1 MGSSNKYCN
10 ISDFAT
16 NDKDD
21 IQGNT
26 PATRYANRFSAS
38 ANKDNKD
45 SLDSS
50 GGFDTQNS
58 QDYMENEISS
68 TNDAGTNDASRNGV
82 GNDAGNIR
90 GIGDAGNIG
99 NVNNTDIAGGADTMD
114 GMGSTSAT
122 TANASAADDANGN
135 SKSHPTDK
143 ATSVVYDLELLS
155 TKRPGPVLAVGYGNP
170 LKTVV
175 RAANN
180 YGVTPL
186 FTTGTNDKFRAFT
199 FGGTSTTISIG
210 EKFDD
215 RLFTNEF
222 AVLQA
227 AKECGAKTIL
237 CSTNAMPSMLLAKEC
252 TRLGILLLVPVPND
266 RTLLHWRRAWDSDI
280 PTAYNGSDVPS
291 GITASALVPH
301 GEIAPAKWR
310 KCARCG
316 FTNSED
322 TVIANGWSCPTCGKL
337 IRLDSSERI
346 ALTFDA
352 GSVELWD
359 TDVEQTDAL
368 DFPDFDKIIARAQER
383 SGHDE
388 GVVTGK
394 AKICGLPVAFGIMES
409 SFMMASM
416 GHVVG
421 EKVTR
426 MFERATE
433 ERLPVVIFNA
443 SGGARMQE
451 GLVSLM
457 QMAKVSA
464 AVEMHSAQG
473 LLYISVFTDPTTGG
487 VTASFAMLGDIILAE
502 PHAIIGFAGRRVIQN
517 TIKKTLPDDFQS
529 AEFALEHGLIDAI
542 VERSDMRSALGK
554 LLSLH
559 TGVACDC
566 GDGDGDGTD
575 DGAGDGDGA
584 DVGDNVNAD
593 GNNIGNDSH
602 DSSADDGANESINDG
617 DDDGD
622 NAGDGSSGA
631 PSEESQPSDPLA
643 FITRELQGMAA
654 SVGAAASKQ
663 AASLGAV
670 LTEQADRAALW
681 WALRNKGVADYP
693 YIKPASNTPT
703 PPNPFGGF
711 AAKDSASESQS
722 SNDSQGR
729 HAWESVQ
736 LARNV
741 NRPTAKFYIDAL
753 VDDFFELHGD
763 REFADDGAII
773 GGIGRIG
780 EYTVTIIAEEKGT
793 DLKSKIV
800 RNFGCPLPEGYR
812 KAMRLM
818 REAEKFNRPIVC
830 LVDTQGAFCGEEA
843 EERGIGGAI
852 AESLSLAFELHVPI
866 VSAIIGEGGS
876 GGALALA
883 VGNRVG
889 MQENAVYSVL
899 SPEGFASIL
908 WKDGSRAHEAADV
921 MRLSASD
928 SLEMGIIED
937 IIPEGSGPAHENPD
951 QAAVALWVF
960 ITNALDEL
968 SKLSDEELTKERY
981 ARFRK
986 Y

>member
-1 MGSSNKYCN
+1 MGSNKYCN
-10 ISDFAT
+10 ISSFAAG
-16 NDKDD
+16 DKDKAHD
-21 IQGNT
+21 QASDRT
-26 PATRYANRFSAS
+26 PEHRYANRSS
-38 ANKDNKD
+38 ITDSRDNKD
-45 SLDSS
+45 D
-50 GGFDTQNS
+50 GDFDTQNS
-58 QDYMENEISS
+58 QDHMRNEIPS
-68 TNDAGTNDASRNGV
+68 T
-82 GNDAGNIR
+82 
-90 GIGDAGNIG
+90 GNIG
-99 NVNNTDIAGGADTMD
+99 R
-114 GMGSTSAT
+114 
-122 TANASAADDANGN
+122 SAADGDSTTSSEGKSPTTDA
-135 SKSHPTDK
+135 

-170 LKTVV
+170 LKAVV
-175 RAANN
+175 RAANGS
-180 YGVTPL
+180 GVTPL

-199 FGGTSTTISIG
+199 FGGASTTVSIG

-227 AKECGAKTIL
+227 ANECGAKTIL
-237 CSTNAMPSMLLAKEC
+237 CAANAMPSMLLAKEC
-252 TRLGILLLVPVPND
+252 TRLGILLLVPEPSN
-266 RTLLHWRRAWDSDI
+266 RTLLHWRRAWESDI
-280 PTAYNGSDVPS
+280 PATGNGSNMPTC
-291 GITASALVPH
+291 ITASALVPH
-301 GEIAPAKWR
+301 SEIEAAKWR

-322 TVIANGWSCPTCGKL
+322 SVISNGWSCPTCGKL
-337 IRLDSSERI
+337 VRLDSSERI

-352 GSVELWD
+352 DSVEFWD
-359 TDVEQTDAL
+359 ADVEQTDAL

-388 GVVTGK
+388 AVVTGK
-394 AKICGLPVAFGIMES
+394 ARICGLPTAFGIMEP

-421 EKVTR
+421 EKLTR

-433 ERLPVVIFNA
+433 ERLPVIIFSA

-464 AVEMHSAQG
+464 AVETHSAQG

-487 VTASFAMLGDIILAE
+487 VTASFATLGDIILAE

-542 VERSDMRSALGK
+542 VERSDMRSALGR

-559 TGVACDC
+559 TGIECDC
-566 GDGDGDGTD
+566 GEGEGD
-575 DGAGDGDGA
+575 A
-584 DVGDNVNAD
+584 V
-593 GNNIGNDSH
+593 SC
-602 DSSADDGANESINDG
+602 GANAEAGNGSG
-617 DDDGD
+617 DVKDGD
-622 NAGDGSSGA
+622 NAEPGDSGLH
-631 PSEESQPSDPLA
+631 SEEGQASDPLA

-663 AASLGAV
+663 AANLGAV

-693 YIKPASNTPT
+693 YIKPASNSPASA
-703 PPNPFGGF
+703 NPFGGF
-711 AAKDSASESQS
+711 AKDNAPESQATE
-722 SNDSQGR
+722 NNQGR

-780 EYTVTIIAEEKGT
+780 EHTVTIIAEEKGA
-793 DLKSKIV
+793 DLKSKIA

-843 EERGIGGAI
+843 EERGMGGAI
-852 AESLSLAFELHVPI
+852 AECLSLAFELHVPI

-921 MRLSASD
+921 MRLSAAD
-928 SLEMGIIED
+928 SLEIGIIED
-937 IIPEGSGPAHENPD
+937 IIPEGAAPAHENPD
-951 QAAVALWVF
+951 QAAVALWIF

-968 SKLSDEELTKERY
+968 SKLSGEELAKERY